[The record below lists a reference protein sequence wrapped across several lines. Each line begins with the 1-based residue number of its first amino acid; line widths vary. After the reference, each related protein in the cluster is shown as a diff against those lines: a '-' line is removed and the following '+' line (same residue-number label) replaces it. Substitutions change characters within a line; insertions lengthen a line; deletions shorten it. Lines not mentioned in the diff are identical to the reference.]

1 MASQDR
7 AELLAADRSFFD
19 ALVSGDGAAVAALL
33 ADEFVIVSV
42 QDGSVNSGTDLV
54 AAIDGGL
61 VFPAVTDHP
70 DEAIVRVVG
79 EVGIVV
85 GRTAMSFTG
94 TDGAPFEAGSRYTHV
109 YVRAEGGWRLLSAQ
123 GTEIQGTEI
132 RGAEISRPG

>member
-1 MASQDR
+1 MAAGDR

-19 ALVSGDGAAVAALL
+19 ALVSGDSAAVRAWL

-42 QDGSVNSGTDLV
+42 QDGSVNTGADLV

-85 GRTAMSFTG
+85 GRTAMSFAG
-94 TDGAPFEAGSRYTHV
+94 PDGAPFEAGSRYTHV
-109 YVRAEGGWRLLSAQ
+109 YVRADGGWRLLSAQ
-123 GTEIQGTEI
+123 GTEI
-132 RGAEISRPG
+132 SRPG